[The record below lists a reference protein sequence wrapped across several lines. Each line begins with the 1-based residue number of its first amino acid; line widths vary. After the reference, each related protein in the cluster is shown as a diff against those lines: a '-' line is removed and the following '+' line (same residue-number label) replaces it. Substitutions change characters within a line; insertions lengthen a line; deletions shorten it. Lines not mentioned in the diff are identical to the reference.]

1 MKTLFLLRHAKS
13 SWKNPSLSD
22 YDLPLNKRGKNDA
35 LLIAKLLKRK
45 GINIDFIISS
55 GAKRAIETAFFFAG
69 ELYLEPKV
77 LVDLYL
83 ASSRTIIRIIDDVD
97 DKTNSILIVGHNP
110 GITDLVNQ
118 ISNYPLENL
127 PTSGLIAFSIDGKWK
142 DFGKKKFD
150 FLFYEFPKKYK

>member
-22 YDLPLNKRGKNDA
+22 YDRPLNKRGKNDA

-69 ELYLEPKV
+69 ELNLQPKV
-77 LVDLYL
+77 LEDLYL

-127 PTSGLIAFSIDGKWK
+127 PTSGLIAFSIEGKWK
-142 DFGKKKFD
+142 DIGKKKFD